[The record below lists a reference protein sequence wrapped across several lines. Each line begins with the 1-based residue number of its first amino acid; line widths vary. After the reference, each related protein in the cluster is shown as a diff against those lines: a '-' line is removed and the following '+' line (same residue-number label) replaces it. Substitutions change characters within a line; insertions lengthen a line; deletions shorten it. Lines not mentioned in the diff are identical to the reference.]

1 MRQSLKY
8 FYQCLN
14 QSNQHNNK
22 ILTGFCY
29 YETDFG
35 VSYAKGVRNTKIGF
49 LKARRWWAF
58 KKLIF
63 IMRIAGFLIDYFQP
77 SKNGILAKAKTQRDA
92 NYSEIHS

>member
-63 IMRIAGFLIDYFQP
+63 IMRIAVTLLFVFDV
-77 SKNGILAKAKTQRDA
+77 N
-92 NYSEIHS
+92 